1 MFYLKTQIQEK
12 VIMTIKFINGISI
25 NAASKRIDYPAIVM
39 TIDKAIDLA
48 SKLNSDTLEDWR
60 YVVNPLSD
68 SGNAKIEVIDEN
80 GEFVSYL

>member
-1 MFYLKTQIQEK
+1 MGARYYENNTE
-12 VIMTIKFINGISI
+12 
-25 NAASKRIDYPAIVM
+25 
-39 TIDKAIDLA
+39 

-60 YVVNPLSD
+60 YVVNPLGD

>member
-1 MFYLKTQIQEK
+1 
-12 VIMTIKFINGISI
+12 
-25 NAASKRIDYPAIVM
+25 M

-60 YVVNPLSD
+60 YVVNPLGD
-68 SGNAKIEVIDEN
+68 SGNAKIEVIDET

>member
-1 MFYLKTQIQEK
+1 MLQLGLNRKEKT
-12 VIMTIKFINGISI
+12 IMTLKFINGISI
-25 NAASKRIDYPAIVM
+25 NAASERIDYPAIVM
-39 TIDKAIDLA
+39 AVDKAIDLA

-60 YVVNPLSD
+60 YVVNPLGD

>member
-1 MFYLKTQIQEK
+1 MVQSGLNRKGKI
-12 VIMTIKFINGISI
+12 IMALKFINGISI
-25 NAASKRIDYPAIVM
+25 TAASEKINYPAVVM

-60 YVVNPLSD
+60 YVVNPLGD
-68 SGNAKIEVIDEN
+68 SGNAKIEVIDET

>member
-1 MFYLKTQIQEK
+1 
-12 VIMTIKFINGISI
+12 MTIKFINGISI
-25 NAASKRIDYPAIVM
+25 KAASERIDYPAIVM
-39 TIDKAIDLA
+39 AVDKAIDLA

-60 YVVNPLSD
+60 YVVNPLGD